1 MQFAVI
7 GLGKFGLAAALE
19 LQGLDNTVTTI
30 DHDEKL
36 IEKIGDRLHYAV
48 IADSTDISALQELNI
63 ADYDAVL
70 VAIGADLEAS
80 LLTVLNL
87 QNLNVKNI
95 WVKAKNQAHAMVLKA
110 LDIVKVIEPEQ
121 DMGIR
126 IAQAMNYPMVTQYM
140 PLGDNYFLI
149 KIVVTSTEHS
159 LTALQDKYPN
169 DKFVGVMRNGQLIS
183 ELDVDFQ
190 FMEDDRLMV
199 MGEVESLRALA
210 LEFKAQ

>member
-36 IEKIGDRLHYAV
+36 IEKLGDRLHYAV

-95 WVKAKNQAHAMVLKA
+95 WVKAKNQAHAMVLKG
-110 LDIVKVIEPEQ
+110 LDIVKVIEPEY
-121 DMGIR
+121 DMGVR

-159 LTALQDKYPN
+159 LAKLQDKYPN
-169 DKFVGVMRNGQLIS
+169 DKFVSVMRNGQLIS
-183 ELDVDFQ
+183 ELDSDFQ
-190 FMEDDRLMV
+190 FIENDRLIV
-199 MGEVESLRALA
+199 MGELKSLRALA
-210 LEFKAQ
+210 LEFKA